1 MKLGTN
7 NLWQNVYILPYQPLL
22 RTTTLPSNQVMT
34 SSKISK
40 CSDRL
45 KIWYEQR
52 AMYVGFK
59 YIIHNGVAWGRGT
72 VEELEPRPS
81 ENQQT

>member
-22 RTTTLPSNQVMT
+22 SATFPSNQVMT
-34 SSKISK
+34 SLKFSK

-52 AMYVGFK
+52 PVYVGFK
-59 YIIHNGVAWGRGT
+59 YTYNGVAWGRGT